1 MSRASATLYHAT
13 ILDRDRHPRHCGP
26 LAAATHQATLDNP
39 LCGDVVTFRLVLGAR
54 AASGAPGDTASGTRG
69 APSSSG
75 SPVVGEAVEGWHAHA
90 NSGAMPGAPSSSGS
104 PAVGE
109 AASGWHAHAN
119 GGAMPG
125 ASGGTGVVGE
135 AVAGSLAR
143 ASGGSVILAAAFEG
157 RGCAVSRASASLWAE
172 LLHARAPA
180 DPAEVRALIE
190 RFHRFVAEPVEAPLP
205 DELGELVV
213 LAGVRAVKSR
223 RGCATLA
230 SRALGEALASH

>member
-1 MSRASATLYHAT
+1 MSSASATLYHAT
-13 ILDRDRHPRHCGP
+13 ILDRDRSPRHCGP

-39 LCGDVVTFRLVLGAR
+39 LCGDVVTFRLIV
-54 AASGAPGDTASGTRG
+54 APGEPHRVLDASF
-69 APSSSG
+69 
-75 SPVVGEAVEGWHAHA
+75 EA
-90 NSGAMPGAPSSSGS
+90 
-104 PAVGE
+104 
-109 AASGWHAHAN
+109 
-119 GGAMPG
+119 
-125 ASGGTGVVGE
+125 
-135 AVAGSLAR
+135 
-143 ASGGSVILAAAFEG
+143 

-190 RFHRFVAEPVEAPLP
+190 RFSRFVAEPVEAPLP

-230 SRALGEALASH
+230 SRALAEALASH